1 MSKRKEIIRI
11 KTQKPRNFE
20 LIELQIKGLMRTR
33 VIRNKKKDIKKF
45 NWKKD
50 FIELK
55 QSAFFVLILVC
66 SL

>member
-1 MSKRKEIIRI
+1 MRKLKMSKRKEIIKI

-33 VIRNKKKDIKKF
+33 VIRNKKKDVKKF

-50 FIELK
+50 CADYLNFMFHR
-55 QSAFFVLILVC
+55 A
-66 SL
+66 